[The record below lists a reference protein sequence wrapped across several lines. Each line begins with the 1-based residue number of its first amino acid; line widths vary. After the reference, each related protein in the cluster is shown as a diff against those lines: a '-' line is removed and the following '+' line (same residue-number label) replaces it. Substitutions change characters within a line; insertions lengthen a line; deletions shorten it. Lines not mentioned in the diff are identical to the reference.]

1 MSTWL
6 RLFGAELR
14 RTLLRPLPVG
24 LLLLMAVGATVQALS
39 VQDVAHGNL
48 AQVRSGADQLTPAG
62 CAADASNLPADAGVS
77 PDAFYRDC
85 VTGLPRTVEMYQRI
99 EAGFLDTAQ
108 QLAPAQHPLG
118 AIGAAFGWLA
128 TAPGLLAVLV
138 LAAHFTAGEWSRGTA
153 VPLLLHEQRLWR
165 LLSAKAAVLLTWFLA
180 TAAAMALSLWLLAVA
195 HTRRS
200 APLLGLV
207 SDSEVRAFAA
217 QRVAV
222 GLLVILVASFAAVA
236 LAAAL
241 RSPLRTVLVGVLVLG
256 VLTLPLTA
264 WFPGAVLADALR
276 LQPHLNAWDHV
287 WSAPTDSAVPPAVR
301 ALPWLL
307 ALAAAVW
314 HGWRVR
320 PRSLV

>member
-1 MSTWL
+1 MNTWF

-14 RTLLRPLPVG
+14 RTLIRPLSVG
-24 LLLLMAVGATVQALS
+24 LLLLMALGATVQALS
-39 VQDVAHGNL
+39 VQDIAHGNL
-48 AQVRSGADQLTPAG
+48 AQVRSGAEHLTPDG
-62 CAADASNLPADAGVS
+62 CAADAAELPADAGMS
-77 PDAFYRDC
+77 PDVFYQDC
-85 VTGLPRTVEMYQRI
+85 VSNLPRTAEMYQRI
-99 EAGFLDTAQ
+99 EAGFLDTAA

-118 AIGAAFGWLA
+118 AVGAAFGWLA
-128 TAPGLLAVLV
+128 TAPGLLAALL

-165 LLSAKAAVLLTWFLA
+165 LLSAKAAVVLAWFLA
-180 TAAAMALSLWLLAVA
+180 TAGAMSLSLWLLAVL

-200 APLLGLV
+200 APLLGHV
-207 SDSEVRAFAA
+207 SDSEVWAFAS
-217 QRVAV
+217 QRIGA
-222 GLLVILVASFAAVA
+222 GSLVIVVASFAAVG

-264 WFPGAVLADALR
+264 WLPGAVVADALG
-276 LQPHLNAWDHV
+276 LQGHLNVWDHL
-287 WSAPTDSAVPPAVR
+287 WSAPSDSAVPAAAR
-301 ALPWLL
+301 ALPWLM
-307 ALAAAVW
+307 ALAAAIG